1 MSCPDCQQP
10 GSRKALWIVLVAVI
24 AVGAVAAAE
33 LSKRGAGEQSSA
45 ETRRH
50 G

>member
-10 GSRKALWIVLVAVI
+10 GSRKAPWIMLVAVI
-24 AVGAVAAAE
+24 AAGAVAAAE
-33 LSKRGAGEQSSA
+33 LGRSGAGEQRSA
-45 ETRRH
+45 ATRRH